1 MHIVYKNRRV
11 GNMAKCTN
19 FFCSIR
25 LYSTTKNVV
34 EAENHVVGEIFG
46 EKWGKWKM
54 LISKYYQSILLVSG
68 ILIIISFIVEIVR
81 SVIGWIM

>member
-1 MHIVYKNRRV
+1 
-11 GNMAKCTN
+11 MAKCTN

-34 EAENHVVGEIFG
+34 EAENHVVGENFG

-54 LISKYYQSILLVSG
+54 LISKYYQSILAISG
-68 ILIIISFIVEIVR
+68 ILIVVSIVIAIFREIF
-81 SVIGWIM
+81 